1 MTPLPA
7 SPAPPPEPVLRA
19 RRDGWTPERRQ
30 RFLACLA
37 AECTVAVAAAAVGM
51 TARSAYKLRRHPAGT
66 AFAAE
71 WDAVMAIGPAP
82 EIRGILDRVMAT
94 ETVVVKRGFAR
105 GTITRPL
112 NARALIRI
120 MESVEAKAR
129 KAQKRAIQELL

>member
-1 MTPLPA
+1 
-7 SPAPPPEPVLRA
+7 VLRA
-19 RRDGWTPERRQ
+19 RRDGWTPERQQ

-37 AECTVAVAAAAVGM
+37 AECTVAAAAAAVGM
-51 TARSAYKLRRHPAGT
+51 TARSAYKLRRHPAG
-66 AFAAE
+66 AALAME
-71 WDAVMAIGPAP
+71 WDAVMAMGPAP
-82 EIRGILDRVMAT
+82 EITSILDRVMAT

-120 MESVEAKAR
+120 MESIEAKAR

>member
-1 MTPLPA
+1 
-7 SPAPPPEPVLRA
+7 VLRA
-19 RRDGWTPERRQ
+19 RHDGWTPERQR

-51 TARSAYKLRRHPAGT
+51 SARSAYKLRRHPAGA

-82 EIRGILDRVMAT
+82 EIRGILDRAMAT

-120 MESVEAKAR
+120 MESVETKAR
-129 KAQKRAIQELL
+129 KAEKRAIQGLL